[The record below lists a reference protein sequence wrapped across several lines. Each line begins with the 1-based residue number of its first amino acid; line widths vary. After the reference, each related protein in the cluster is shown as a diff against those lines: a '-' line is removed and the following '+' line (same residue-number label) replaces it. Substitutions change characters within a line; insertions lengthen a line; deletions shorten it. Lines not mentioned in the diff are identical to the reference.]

1 MENLTLQS
9 IRYKKEKR
17 EKLNNFLL
25 EVKKEMILNN
35 VYYKKTKFG
44 CYTDYIFSYYYKN
57 HTKLFEFNF
66 ICDDTLLDKL
76 TVKELLELKDITFFE
91 STIYDQTNS
100 DLLLSKKVYS
110 LDNEYGIDLYK
121 ELSKYLT
128 EDELIDGIYISDGVY
143 LNSDGTYTEC

>member
-1 MENLTLQS
+1 MKNLTLQS

-35 VYYKKTKFG
+35 IYYKKTKFG
-44 CYTDYIFSYYYKN
+44 CYTDSIFSYYYKN
-57 HTKLFEFNF
+57 HTTLFEFNF

-110 LDNEYGIDLYK
+110 LDNENGIDLYN
-121 ELSKYLT
+121 ELSKDLT
-128 EDELIDGIYISDGVY
+128 EDQLIDGFYISDGIY